1 MVLEILSLSEAE
13 ISAFKLSMVVG
24 FWSVFLSLP
33 FGVFFG
39 WLLARYDFT
48 GKSILDG
55 FLHLP
60 LVVPPVVTG
69 YLLLIIFG
77 RRSGLLGPWLYDTFG
92 LSFAFNYKGAALAS
106 AVVAFPLMVR
116 AIRLSIESIDLGLE
130 QAAKTLG
137 ASPLRIFFTITIPL
151 AMPGII
157 SGIVLAFARSLGEF
171 GATVTFVGNTYGQT
185 QTLPLALSSLLQVP
199 GSELAAARLAVI
211 SLIIAFASLII
222 SEYFARR
229 AKRYKQGGRI

>member
-1 MVLEILSLSEAE
+1 MLEIFSLSQEE
-13 ISAFKLSMVVG
+13 ISAVKLSMIVG

-39 WLLARYDFT
+39 WLLARFEFF

-69 YLLLIIFG
+69 YLLLILFG
-77 RRSGLLGPWLYDTFG
+77 RRNGIFGPWLYDTFG

-116 AIRLSIESIDLGLE
+116 AIRLSIESIDQNLE

-137 ASPLRIFFTITIPL
+137 AGPFRVFFTITLPL
-151 AMPGII
+151 AIPGII

-185 QTLPLALSSLLQVP
+185 QTLPLALSAVLQVP
-199 GSELAAARLAVI
+199 GSELYAARLAII
-211 SLIIAFASLII
+211 SLIIAFGSLII

-229 AKRYKQGGRI
+229 AKRYKAGGRI

>member
-1 MVLEILSLSEAE
+1 MLEILSLSEAE

-55 FLHLP
+55 LLHLP

-199 GSELAAARLAVI
+199 GL
-211 SLIIAFASLII
+211 SLIHI
-222 SEYFARR
+222 
-229 AKRYKQGGRI
+229 

>member
-1 MVLEILSLSEAE
+1 MDIFSLSQEE
-13 ISAFKLSMVVG
+13 ISAVKLSMIVG

-39 WLLARYDFT
+39 WLLARFEFF

-69 YLLLIIFG
+69 YLLLILFG
-77 RRSGLLGPWLYDTFG
+77 RRNGIFGPWLYETFG

-116 AIRLSIESIDLGLE
+116 AIRLSIESIDQNLE

-137 ASPLRIFFTITIPL
+137 AGPFRVFFTITLPL
-151 AMPGII
+151 AVPGII

-185 QTLPLALSSLLQVP
+185 QTLPLALSAVLQVP
-199 GSELAAARLAVI
+199 GSELYAARLAII
-211 SLIIAFASLII
+211 SLIIAFGSLII

-229 AKRYKQGGRI
+229 AKRYKAGG

>member
-1 MVLEILSLSEAE
+1 MDIFSLSQEE
-13 ISAFKLSMVVG
+13 ISAVKLSMIVG

-39 WLLARYDFT
+39 WLLARFEFF

-69 YLLLIIFG
+69 YLLLILFG
-77 RRSGLLGPWLYDTFG
+77 RRNGVFGPWLYDTFG
-92 LSFAFNYKGAALAS
+92 LSFAFHYKGAALAS

-116 AIRLSIESIDLGLE
+116 AIRLSIESIDQNLE

-137 ASPLRIFFTITIPL
+137 AGPFRVFFTITLPL
-151 AMPGII
+151 AVPGII

-185 QTLPLALSSLLQVP
+185 QTLPLALSAVLQVP
-199 GSELAAARLAVI
+199 GSELYAARLAII
-211 SLIIAFASLII
+211 SLIIAFGSLII

-229 AKRYKQGGRI
+229 AKRYKAGGRI

>member
-1 MVLEILSLSEAE
+1 MEYFTLSPSE
-13 ISAFKLSMVVG
+13 ISAIKLSLLVG
-24 FWSVFLSLP
+24 LVSIIGSLP

-39 WLLARYDFT
+39 WLLARYNFF

-69 YLLLIIFG
+69 YLLLLFFG
-77 RRSGLLGPWLYDTFG
+77 RRSGIFGPWLYETFHI
-92 LSFAFNYKGAALAS
+92 SFAFNWQGAALAS
-106 AVVAFPLMVR
+106 AVVSFPLMVR

-130 QAAKTLG
+130 KAAKTLG
-137 ASPLRIFFTITIPL
+137 ANPLRVFFTITIPL

-171 GATVTFVGNTYGQT
+171 GATVTFVGNTEGQT
-185 QTLPLALSSLLQVP
+185 QTLPLALSAILQIP
-199 GSELAAARLAVI
+199 DQDLQAARLAII
-211 SLIIAFASLII
+211 SLILAFASLIT

-229 AKRYKQGGRI
+229 AKRYKSSGRI

>member
-1 MVLEILSLSEAE
+1 MFEIFTLSEAE
-13 ISAFKLSMVVG
+13 LSAVKLSLIVG
-24 FWSVFLSLP
+24 FWSVTASLP
-33 FGVFFG
+33 FGIFFG
-39 WLLARYDFT
+39 WLLARYDFF

-69 YLLLIIFG
+69 YLLLLLFG
-77 RRSGLLGPWLYDTFG
+77 RKSGLFGPFLYDTFG

-116 AIRLSIESIDLGLE
+116 AVRLSIESIDLGLE

-137 ASPLRIFFTITIPL
+137 AGPLRVFFTITIPL

-171 GATVTFVGNTYGQT
+171 GATVTFVGNTQGAT
-185 QTLPLALSSLLQVP
+185 QTLPLALSAVLQVP
-199 GSELAAARLAVI
+199 GSELYAARLAII
-211 SLIIAFASLII
+211 SLIIAFASLIL

-229 AKRYKQGGRI
+229 AKKYKQSGRV

>member
-1 MVLEILSLSEAE
+1 MDIFSLSQEE
-13 ISAFKLSMVVG
+13 ISAVKLSMIVG

-39 WLLARYDFT
+39 WLLARFEFF

-69 YLLLIIFG
+69 YLLLILFG
-77 RRSGLLGPWLYDTFG
+77 RRNGVFGPWLYETFG

-116 AIRLSIESIDLGLE
+116 AIRLSIESIDQNLE

-137 ASPLRIFFTITIPL
+137 AGPFRVFFTITLPL
-151 AMPGII
+151 AVPGII

-185 QTLPLALSSLLQVP
+185 QTLPLALSAVLQVP
-199 GSELAAARLAVI
+199 GSELYAARLAII
-211 SLIIAFASLII
+211 SLIIAFGSLII

-229 AKRYKQGGRI
+229 AKRYKAGGRI

>member
-1 MVLEILSLSEAE
+1 MLEILSLSEAE

>member
-1 MVLEILSLSEAE
+1 MDIFSLSQEE
-13 ISAFKLSMVVG
+13 ISAVKLSMIVG

-39 WLLARYDFT
+39 WLLARFEFF

-69 YLLLIIFG
+69 YLLLILFG
-77 RRSGLLGPWLYDTFG
+77 RRNGVFGPWLYETFG

-116 AIRLSIESIDLGLE
+116 AIRLSIESIDQNLE

-137 ASPLRIFFTITIPL
+137 AGPFRVFFTITLPL
-151 AMPGII
+151 AVPGII

-185 QTLPLALSSLLQVP
+185 QTLPLALSAVLQVP
-199 GSELAAARLAVI
+199 GSELYAARLAII
-211 SLIIAFASLII
+211 SLIVAFGSLII

-229 AKRYKQGGRI
+229 AKRYKADGKV

>member
-1 MVLEILSLSEAE
+1 MDIFSLSQEE
-13 ISAFKLSMVVG
+13 ISAVKLSMIVG

-39 WLLARYDFT
+39 WLLARYDFI

-69 YLLLIIFG
+69 YLLLILFG
-77 RRSGLLGPWLYDTFG
+77 RRNGVFGPWLYETFG

-116 AIRLSIESIDLGLE
+116 AIRLSIESIDQNLE

-137 ASPLRIFFTITIPL
+137 AGPFRVFFTITLPL
-151 AMPGII
+151 AVPGII

-185 QTLPLALSSLLQVP
+185 QTLPLALSAVLQVP
-199 GSELAAARLAVI
+199 GSELYAARLAII
-211 SLIIAFASLII
+211 SLIIAFGSLII

-229 AKRYKQGGRI
+229 AKRYKAGGRI

>member
-1 MVLEILSLSEAE
+1 MLEIFSLSQEE
-13 ISAFKLSMVVG
+13 ISAVKLSMIVG

-39 WLLARYDFT
+39 WLLARFEFF

-69 YLLLIIFG
+69 YLLLILFG
-77 RRSGLLGPWLYDTFG
+77 RRNGIFGPWLYETFG

-116 AIRLSIESIDLGLE
+116 AIRLSIESIDQNLE

-137 ASPLRIFFTITIPL
+137 AGPFRVFFTITLPL
-151 AMPGII
+151 AVPGII

-185 QTLPLALSSLLQVP
+185 QTLPLALSAVLQVP
-199 GSELAAARLAVI
+199 GSELYAARLAII
-211 SLIIAFASLII
+211 SLIIAFGSLII

-229 AKRYKQGGRI
+229 AKRYKAGGKV

>member
-1 MVLEILSLSEAE
+1 MEIFSLSEAE
-13 ISAFKLSMVVG
+13 ISAIKLSMIVG

-33 FGVFFG
+33 FGIFFG
-39 WLLARYDFT
+39 WLLARYDFI

-69 YLLLIIFG
+69 YLLLILFG
-77 RRSGLLGPWLYDTFG
+77 RRNGVFGSWLYDTFG

-116 AIRLSIESIDLGLE
+116 AIRLSIESIDQGLE

-137 ASPLRIFFTITIPL
+137 ANPLKVFFTITLPL
-151 AMPGII
+151 SLPGII

-185 QTLPLALSSLLQVP
+185 QTLPLALSAVLQVP
-199 GSELAAARLAVI
+199 GSELYAARLAII
-211 SLIIAFASLII
+211 SLVIAFASLII

-229 AKRYKQGGRI
+229 AKKYKLGGRI

>member
-1 MVLEILSLSEAE
+1 MLEIFSLSQEE
-13 ISAFKLSMVVG
+13 ISAVKLSMIVG

-39 WLLARYDFT
+39 WLLARFEFF

-69 YLLLIIFG
+69 YLLLILFG
-77 RRSGLLGPWLYDTFG
+77 RRNGIFGPWLYETFG

-116 AIRLSIESIDLGLE
+116 AIRLSIESIDQNLE

-137 ASPLRIFFTITIPL
+137 AGPFRVFFTITLPL
-151 AMPGII
+151 AIPGII

-185 QTLPLALSSLLQVP
+185 QTLPLALSAVLQVP
-199 GSELAAARLAVI
+199 GSELYAARLAII
-211 SLIIAFASLII
+211 SLIIAFVSLII

-229 AKRYKQGGRI
+229 AKRYKAG

>member
-1 MVLEILSLSEAE
+1 MDIFSLSQEE
-13 ISAFKLSMVVG
+13 ISAVKLSMIVG

-39 WLLARYDFT
+39 WLLARFEFF

-69 YLLLIIFG
+69 YLLLILFG
-77 RRSGLLGPWLYDTFG
+77 RRNGVFGPWLYETFG

-116 AIRLSIESIDLGLE
+116 AIRLSIESIDQNLE

-137 ASPLRIFFTITIPL
+137 ACPFRVFFTISLPF
-151 AMPGII
+151 AVPGII

-185 QTLPLALSSLLQVP
+185 QTLPLALSAVLQVP
-199 GSELAAARLAVI
+199 GSELYAARLAII
-211 SLIIAFASLII
+211 SLIIAFGSLII

-229 AKRYKQGGRI
+229 AKRYKAGGRI

>member
-1 MVLEILSLSEAE
+1 MDIFSLSQEE
-13 ISAFKLSMVVG
+13 ISAVKLSMIVG

-39 WLLARYDFT
+39 WLLARFEFF

-69 YLLLIIFG
+69 YLLLILFG
-77 RRSGLLGPWLYDTFG
+77 RRNGVFGPWLYETFG

-116 AIRLSIESIDLGLE
+116 AIRLSIESIDQNLE

-137 ASPLRIFFTITIPL
+137 AGPFRVFFTITLPL
-151 AMPGII
+151 AVPGII

-185 QTLPLALSSLLQVP
+185 QTLPLALSAVLQVP
-199 GSELAAARLAVI
+199 GSELYAARLAII
-211 SLIIAFASLII
+211 SLIIAFGSLII

-229 AKRYKQGGRI
+229 AKRYKADGKV

>member
-1 MVLEILSLSEAE
+1 MLDIFSLSQEE
-13 ISAFKLSMVVG
+13 ISAVKLSMIVG

-39 WLLARYDFT
+39 WLLARFEFF

-69 YLLLIIFG
+69 YLLLILFG
-77 RRSGLLGPWLYDTFG
+77 RRNGVFGPWLYETFG

-116 AIRLSIESIDLGLE
+116 AIRLSIESIDQNLE

-137 ASPLRIFFTITIPL
+137 AGPFRVFFTITLPL
-151 AMPGII
+151 AVPGII
-157 SGIVLAFARSLGEF
+157 SGI

-185 QTLPLALSSLLQVP
+185 QTLPLALSAVLQVP
-199 GSELAAARLAVI
+199 GSELYAARLAII
-211 SLIIAFASLII
+211 SLIIAFGSLII
-222 SEYFARR
+222 SEYFARC
-229 AKRYKQGGRI
+229 AKRYKAGGRI

>member
-1 MVLEILSLSEAE
+1 MEFFTLSASE
-13 ISAFKLSMVVG
+13 ISAIKLSLLVGVV
-24 FWSVFLSLP
+24 SIVASLP
-33 FGVFFG
+33 FGIFFG
-39 WLLARYDFT
+39 WLLARYNFI

-69 YLLLIIFG
+69 YLLLILFG
-77 RRSGLLGPWLYDTFG
+77 RRSGLFGPWLYETFNI
-92 LSFAFNYKGAALAS
+92 SFAFNWKGAALAS
-106 AVVAFPLMVR
+106 AVVSFPLMVR

-130 QAAKTLG
+130 KAAKTLG
-137 ASPLRIFFTITIPL
+137 ANPIKVFFTITIPL

-171 GATVTFVGNTYGQT
+171 GATVTFVGNTEGHT
-185 QTLPLALSSLLQVP
+185 QTLPLALSAILQIPGQDLL
-199 GSELAAARLAVI
+199 AARLAII
-211 SLIIAFASLII
+211 SLILAFASLIA

-229 AKRYKQGGRI
+229 AKRYKTSGRI

>member
-1 MVLEILSLSEAE
+1 MLEILSLSEAE

-55 FLHLP
+55 LLHLP

>member
-1 MVLEILSLSEAE
+1 MEIFSLSEAE
-13 ISAFKLSMVVG
+13 ISAIKLSMIVG

-33 FGVFFG
+33 FGIFFG
-39 WLLARYDFT
+39 WLLARYDFI

-69 YLLLIIFG
+69 YLLLILFG
-77 RRSGLLGPWLYDTFG
+77 RCNGVFGPWLYDTFG
-92 LSFAFNYKGAALAS
+92 ISFAFNYKGAALAS

-116 AIRLSIESIDLGLE
+116 AIRLSIESIDQGLE

-137 ASPLRIFFTITIPL
+137 ANPLKVFFTITLPL
-151 AMPGII
+151 SLPGII

-185 QTLPLALSSLLQVP
+185 QTLPLALSAVLQVP
-199 GSELAAARLAVI
+199 GSELYAARLAII
-211 SLIIAFASLII
+211 SLVIAFASLII

-229 AKRYKQGGRI
+229 AKKYKLGGRI

>member
-1 MVLEILSLSEAE
+1 MDIFSLSQEE
-13 ISAFKLSMVVG
+13 ISAVKLSMIVG

-39 WLLARYDFT
+39 WLLARFEFF

-69 YLLLIIFG
+69 YLLLILFG
-77 RRSGLLGPWLYDTFG
+77 RRNGVFGLWLYETFG

-116 AIRLSIESIDLGLE
+116 AIRLSIESIDQNLE

-137 ASPLRIFFTITIPL
+137 AGPFRVFFTITLPL
-151 AMPGII
+151 AVPGII

-185 QTLPLALSSLLQVP
+185 QTLPLALSAVLQVP
-199 GSELAAARLAVI
+199 GSELYAARLAII
-211 SLIIAFASLII
+211 SLIIAFGSLII

-229 AKRYKQGGRI
+229 AKRYKAGGRI

>member
-1 MVLEILSLSEAE
+1 MEIFSLSQEE
-13 ISAFKLSMVVG
+13 ISAVKLSMIVG

-39 WLLARYDFT
+39 WLLARFEFF

-69 YLLLIIFG
+69 YLLLILFG
-77 RRSGLLGPWLYDTFG
+77 RRNGIFGPWLYDTFG

-116 AIRLSIESIDLGLE
+116 AIRLSIESIDQNLE

-137 ASPLRIFFTITIPL
+137 AGSFRVFFTITLPL
-151 AMPGII
+151 AVPGII

-185 QTLPLALSSLLQVP
+185 QTLPLALSAVLQVP
-199 GSELAAARLAVI
+199 GSELYAARLAII
-211 SLIIAFASLII
+211 SLIIAFGSLII

-229 AKRYKQGGRI
+229 AKRYKAGGKV

>member
-1 MVLEILSLSEAE
+1 MLEIFSLSQEE
-13 ISAFKLSMVVG
+13 ISAVKLSMIVG

-39 WLLARYDFT
+39 WLLARFEFF

-60 LVVPPVVTG
+60 LVVPPIVTG
-69 YLLLIIFG
+69 YLLLILFG
-77 RRSGLLGPWLYDTFG
+77 RRNGIFGPWLYDTFG

-116 AIRLSIESIDLGLE
+116 AIRLSIESIDQNLE

-137 ASPLRIFFTITIPL
+137 AGPFRVFFTITLPL
-151 AMPGII
+151 AVPGII

-185 QTLPLALSSLLQVP
+185 QTLPLALSAVLQVP
-199 GSELAAARLAVI
+199 GSELYAARLAII
-211 SLIIAFASLII
+211 SLIIAFGSLII

-229 AKRYKQGGRI
+229 AKRYKAGGKV

>member
-1 MVLEILSLSEAE
+1 MLDIFSLSQEE
-13 ISAFKLSMVVG
+13 ISAVKLSMIVG

-39 WLLARYDFT
+39 WLLARCEFF

-69 YLLLIIFG
+69 YLLLILFG
-77 RRSGLLGPWLYDTFG
+77 RRNGVFGPWLYETFG

-116 AIRLSIESIDLGLE
+116 AIRLSIESIDQNIE

-137 ASPLRIFFTITIPL
+137 AGPFRVFFTITLPL
-151 AMPGII
+151 AVPGII

-185 QTLPLALSSLLQVP
+185 QTLPLALSAVLQVP
-199 GSELAAARLAVI
+199 GSELYAARLAII
-211 SLIIAFASLII
+211 SLIIAFGSLII

-229 AKRYKQGGRI
+229 AKRYKAGGRI

>member
-1 MVLEILSLSEAE
+1 MDIFSLSQEE
-13 ISAFKLSMVVG
+13 ISAVKLSMIVG

-39 WLLARYDFT
+39 WLLARFEFF

-69 YLLLIIFG
+69 YLLLILFG
-77 RRSGLLGPWLYDTFG
+77 RRNGVFGPWLYETFG

-116 AIRLSIESIDLGLE
+116 AIRLSIESIDQNLE

-137 ASPLRIFFTITIPL
+137 ACPFRVFFTITLPL
-151 AMPGII
+151 AVPGII

-185 QTLPLALSSLLQVP
+185 QTLPLALSAVLQVP
-199 GSELAAARLAVI
+199 GSELYAARLAII
-211 SLIIAFASLII
+211 SLIIAFGSLII

-229 AKRYKQGGRI
+229 AKRYKAGGRI

>member
-1 MVLEILSLSEAE
+1 MLEIFSLSQEE
-13 ISAFKLSMVVG
+13 ISAVKLSMIVG

-39 WLLARYDFT
+39 WLLARFEFF

-69 YLLLIIFG
+69 YLLLILFG
-77 RRSGLLGPWLYDTFG
+77 RRNGIFGPWLYETFG

-116 AIRLSIESIDLGLE
+116 AIRLSIESIDQNLE

-137 ASPLRIFFTITIPL
+137 AGPFRVFFTITLPL
-151 AMPGII
+151 AVPGII

-185 QTLPLALSSLLQVP
+185 QTLPLALSAVLQVP
-199 GSELAAARLAVI
+199 GSELYAARLAII
-211 SLIIAFASLII
+211 SLIIAFGSLII

-229 AKRYKQGGRI
+229 AKRYKADGKV

>member
-1 MVLEILSLSEAE
+1 MLEIFSLSQEE
-13 ISAFKLSMVVG
+13 ISAVKLSMIVG

-39 WLLARYDFT
+39 WLLARFEFF

-69 YLLLIIFG
+69 YLLLILFG
-77 RRSGLLGPWLYDTFG
+77 RRNGIFGPWLYDTFG

-116 AIRLSIESIDLGLE
+116 AIRLSIESIDQNLE

-137 ASPLRIFFTITIPL
+137 AGPFRVFFTITLPL
-151 AMPGII
+151 AVPGII

-185 QTLPLALSSLLQVP
+185 QTLPLALSAVLQVP
-199 GSELAAARLAVI
+199 GSELYAARLAII
-211 SLIIAFASLII
+211 SLIIAFGSLII

-229 AKRYKQGGRI
+229 AKRYKAGGKV

>member
-1 MVLEILSLSEAE
+1 MDISSLSQEE
-13 ISAFKLSMVVG
+13 ISAVKLSMIVG

-39 WLLARYDFT
+39 WLLARFEFF

-69 YLLLIIFG
+69 YLLLILFG
-77 RRSGLLGPWLYDTFG
+77 RRNGVFGPWLYDTFG

-116 AIRLSIESIDLGLE
+116 AIRLSIESIDQNLE

-137 ASPLRIFFTITIPL
+137 AGPFRVFFTITLPL
-151 AMPGII
+151 AVPGII

-185 QTLPLALSSLLQVP
+185 QTLPLALSAVLQVP
-199 GSELAAARLAVI
+199 GSELYAARLAII
-211 SLIIAFASLII
+211 SLIIAFGSLII

-229 AKRYKQGGRI
+229 AKRYKAGGRI

>member
-1 MVLEILSLSEAE
+1 MLEIFTLSEAE
-13 ISAFKLSMVVG
+13 FSAVKLSMIVG
-24 FWSVFLSLP
+24 FWSVTASLP
-33 FGVFFG
+33 FGIFFG
-39 WLLARYDFT
+39 WLLARYDFF

-69 YLLLIIFG
+69 YLLLILFG
-77 RRSGLLGPWLYDTFG
+77 RRNGVFGPWIYETFG
-92 LSFAFNYKGAALAS
+92 ISFAFNWKGAALAS

-116 AIRLSIESIDLGLE
+116 AIRLSIEAIDLGLE

-137 ASPLRIFFTITIPL
+137 AGQLRIFFTITLPL
-151 AMPGII
+151 ALPGII

-171 GATVTFVGNTYGQT
+171 GATVTFVGNTEGQT
-185 QTLPLALSSLLQVP
+185 QTLPLALSAILQVP
-199 GSELAAARLAVI
+199 ESELYAARLAII
-211 SLIIAFASLII
+211 SLVIAFGSLII

-229 AKRYKQGGRI
+229 AKKYKQTGVI

>member
-1 MVLEILSLSEAE
+1 MDIFSLSQEE
-13 ISAFKLSMVVG
+13 ISAVKLSMIVG

-39 WLLARYDFT
+39 WLLARFEFF

-69 YLLLIIFG
+69 YLLLILFG
-77 RRSGLLGPWLYDTFG
+77 RRNGVFGPWLYETFG

-116 AIRLSIESIDLGLE
+116 AIRLSIESIDQNLE

-137 ASPLRIFFTITIPL
+137 AGPFRVFFTITLPL
-151 AMPGII
+151 AVPGII
-157 SGIVLAFARSLGEF
+157 SGCREVNYMLQG
-171 GATVTFVGNTYGQT
+171 
-185 QTLPLALSSLLQVP
+185 LPLFL
-199 GSELAAARLAVI
+199 
-211 SLIIAFASLII
+211 
-222 SEYFARR
+222 
-229 AKRYKQGGRI
+229 